1 MKMKKFSA
9 VFLSLALCI
18 SMTACGSTDSSDDD
32 GDTGAATPWGA
43 AAESKADK
51 SEADE
56 DSEAESKAD
65 VSKAEEPKT
74 DVSKADEPASQPEPE
89 ISEPEPEASEPEPE
103 VSEPEPEVSEP
114 EPESTPDEPAPSGNG
129 TIVKGLNYTFEI
141 SGKWVDASN
150 MADNISG
157 QTSKE
162 VQEKL
167 GMDTSSYSG
176 MEIIC
181 YYDDGDESDNY
192 PMFNSMKPVQNSAFK
207 LIDIEQYA
215 DVLFKSIESQAGT
228 ASGITVKKKG
238 ISTYGGVKFLELET
252 SYDLGGDLAARARQF
267 FGFVGEYEYV
277 FSFSIPSA
285 QFDEMQEETEKIMK
299 TLKFTEV

>member
-89 ISEPEPEASEPEPE
+89 ISEPEPSEPEPE